1 MQLET
6 DVHIRADCKTP
17 VGLLH
22 VVHLERQRY
31 IEAAV
36 QRAANSAQ

>member
-1 MQLET
+1 MQLE
-6 DVHIRADCKTP
+6 DEVHIRADCKP
-17 VGLLH
+17 PGWVIAFVH
-22 VVHLERQRY
+22 VKSQIY